1 MQISG
6 MLSQLSLCKSV
17 QAKYKQICGALND
30 DGSNPVH
37 KIPLVVYQVKD
48 RLQIDEVAFGGDD
61 ADKGDQAD
69 NEGGRGD
76 VAGGLPRVGTARFTG
91 WGRSASPAESATGAA
106 TAGEL

>member
-17 QAKYKQICGALND
+17 QAKYEQICALGDD

-48 RLQIDEVAFGGDD
+48 RLQIDKVAFGGDD

-76 VAGGLPRVGTARFTG
+76 VAEKRPVKYSIL
-91 WGRSASPAESATGAA
+91 
-106 TAGEL
+106 